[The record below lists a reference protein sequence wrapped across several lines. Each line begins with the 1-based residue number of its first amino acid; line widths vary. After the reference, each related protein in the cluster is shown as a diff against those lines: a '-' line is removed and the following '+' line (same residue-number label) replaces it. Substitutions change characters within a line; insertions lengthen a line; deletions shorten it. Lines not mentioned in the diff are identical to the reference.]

1 MMDGEN
7 EIEEREQKPFIAIF
21 FIFQRSTPLNDVDN
35 NNNTAQKGQGTSKN
49 RELKQKN
56 QRSTCDQA
64 IPSQLK

>member
-1 MMDGEN
+1 MMDGE
-7 EIEEREQKPFIAIF
+7 EGIEEKERKPFIAIF
-21 FIFQRSTPLNDVDN
+21 FVFFQRSTPLDDVD
-35 NNNTAQKGQGTSKN
+35 NTAQKGQGTSKN